1 MPRQR
6 LARRINAR
14 VLVWALGVIIVDTL
28 TKWWARHAVHGR
40 GTHVGGP
47 LWLRLTYNS
56 GISFSFNRG
65 GPIVTTLIVLA
76 IVLVVMFVAFQATV
90 GLATVGFGL
99 LLGGGVSNEIDRLV
113 RVPHQVTD
121 FISVGSFPIFNI
133 ADACVTVGF
142 VVLMVAMLRGS
153 TLVQR

>member
-6 LARRINAR
+6 LDRRINVQ
-14 VLVWALGVIIVDTL
+14 VLIWALAVIIIDTL
-28 TKWWARHAVHGR
+28 SKWWARHAVHGK
-40 GTHVGGP
+40 GEHVWGP
-47 LWLRLTYNS
+47 LWFRLTYNG
-56 GISFSFNRG
+56 GISFSVNRS

-76 IVLVVMFVAFQATV
+76 IVLVVTFVAFQATP

-121 FISVGSFPIFNI
+121 FISVGSFPIFNL
-133 ADACVTVGF
+133 ADASVTVAF
-142 VVLMVAMLRGS
+142 VVLMVALVRGS